1 MRIEQLLYLIEIN
14 QTGSISL
21 AAEKLHVSQPNI
33 SQAIV
38 SLEEELGV
46 KLFNRSRFGAVPT
59 DDGKLIISKAEE
71 IISKVEE
78 LRESVGHHAKELTGL
93 LSIASVPSLCL
104 SVLPPALAIFKEKHP
119 GLELEMLELDYQQ
132 IKQEVLSGNVDMGLI
147 AVSRQYEETNKQ
159 LTVEKLMDNRV
170 MACVGKNSPFS
181 ERTSISIEELAKQPI
196 LLNSDYLIEKLKKHG
211 EPNILFKLG
220 NSEAAKRVIA
230 EGIAIGFYTELGL
243 KYDPY
248 ILTGSIVALEI
259 TGEDMDVSFCSIRLK
274 NRHQSIACREFTKEL
289 KSIIATNESRIYL
302 PQHACHS

>member
-1 MRIEQLLYLIEIN
+1 MRIEQLLYMIEIN

-46 KLFNRSRFGAVPT
+46 KLFNRSRFGAAPT
-59 DDGKLIISKAEE
+59 EEGKLIISKAEE

-78 LRESVGHHAKELTGL
+78 LRESVNHHDKELTGV

-104 SVLPPALAIFKEKHP
+104 SVLPGALAIFKGKHP
-119 GLELEMLELDYQQ
+119 EVELEMLELDYQQ

-147 AVSRQYEETNKQ
+147 ALSKQHEENNKQ
-159 LTVEKLMDNRV
+159 LTVEKLMDNRI
-170 MACVGKNSPFS
+170 MACVGKNSPFAH
-181 ERTSISIEELAKQPI
+181 RTSISIEELANQPI
-196 LLNSDYLIEKLKKHG
+196 LLNSEYLIEKLKKYG

-248 ILTGSIVALEI
+248 ILTGNTIALEI
-259 TGEDMDVSFCSIRLK
+259 TGEDMDVVFCSIRLK
-274 NRHQSIACREFTKEL
+274 NRHQSIASREFAKEL
-289 KSIIATNESRIYL
+289 KAIIALN
-302 PQHACHS
+302 

>member
-1 MRIEQLLYLIEIN
+1 MRIEQLLYVIEIN
-14 QTGSISL
+14 QAGSISM

-59 DDGKLIISKAEE
+59 EEGKRIISKAEE

-78 LRESVGHHAKELTGL
+78 LRESVGHHARELSGL

-104 SVLPPALAIFKEKHP
+104 SVLPATLALFKEKHP
-119 GLELEMLELDYQQ
+119 LVELEMLELDYEQ

-147 AVSRQYEETNKQ
+147 AVPKHHEEPNHQ

-170 MACVGKNSPFS
+170 MACVGKNSPFAH
-181 ERTSISIEELAKQPI
+181 RTTISTLELVNQPI
-196 LLNSDYLIEKLKKHG
+196 LLNSDYLIEKLRKHG

-248 ILTGSIVALEI
+248 ILTGSTVALDI
-259 TGEDMDVSFCSIRLK
+259 TGEDMEVTFCSIRVK
-274 NRHQSIACREFTKEL
+274 NRHQSIASKEFAKQL
-289 KSIIATNESRIYL
+289 KAIIATS
-302 PQHACHS
+302 